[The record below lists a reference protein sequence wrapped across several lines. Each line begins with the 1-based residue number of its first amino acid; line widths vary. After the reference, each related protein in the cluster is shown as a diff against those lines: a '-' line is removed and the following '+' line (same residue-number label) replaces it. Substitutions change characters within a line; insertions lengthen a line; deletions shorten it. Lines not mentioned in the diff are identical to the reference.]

1 MNPLRILVLIVTLPL
16 LLGGCGGDKKEPVAE
31 TIVDPIVNL
40 LSKEELA
47 RAYDFNKLEE
57 REGLE
62 YLKGSET
69 PYTGI
74 GFELYENGQRAWEYE
89 FKEGKVIRVTSFDE
103 KGKMTS
109 NLDKEGFW

>member
-1 MNPLRILVLIVTLPL
+1 MNPLRLLVLLVSLPL
-16 LLGGCGGDKKEPVAE
+16 LLGGCGGDKKEPVGE

-40 LSKEELA
+40 LSEEELA
-47 RAYDFNKLEE
+47 RAYDYNKLEE
-57 REGLE
+57 REGLK

-74 GFELYENGQRAWEYE
+74 SFELYENGQRAWEFV
-89 FKEGKVIRVTSFDE
+89 FKEGKFIRMRSFDE

-109 NLDKEGFW
+109 DSGVF

>member
-1 MNPLRILVLIVTLPL
+1 MNPLPLFLIIVSLPL
-16 LLGGCGGDKKEPVAE
+16 LLGGCGSDKKEPVAE

-69 PYTGI
+69 PYTGK
-74 GFELYENGQRAWEYE
+74 GVDLYENWRSFEYLY
-89 FKEGKVIRVTSFDE
+89 KEGKRINIKVFNEEGRMI
-103 KGKMTS
+103 S
-109 NLDKEGFW
+109 NIFMD

>member
-1 MNPLRILVLIVTLPL
+1 MKPLRLLVLLVSLPL
-16 LLGGCGGDKKEPVAE
+16 LLGGCGEKPVGE

-40 LSKEELA
+40 LSEEELA
-47 RAYDFNKLEE
+47 RAYDYNKLEE
-57 REGLE
+57 REGLK

-74 GFELYENGQRAWEYE
+74 SFELYENGQRAWEFV
-89 FKEGKVIRVTSFDE
+89 FKEGKFIRMRSFDE

-109 NLDKEGFW
+109 SNSNF